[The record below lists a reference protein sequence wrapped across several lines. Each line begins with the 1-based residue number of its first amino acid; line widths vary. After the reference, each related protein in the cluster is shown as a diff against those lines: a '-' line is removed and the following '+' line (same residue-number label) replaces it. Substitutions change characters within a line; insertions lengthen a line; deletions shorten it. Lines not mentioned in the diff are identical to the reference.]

1 MSLNW
6 DSLELFT
13 FELGYFSTFHDCNT
27 ILTLIWIGG
36 RTILFRPFSWQSNNR
51 MAIEEHPHLPCG
63 MLIATP
69 WVAISIP
76 QGK

>member
-1 MSLNW
+1 MSE
-6 DSLELFT
+6 DQ
-13 FELGYFSTFHDCNT
+13 D
-27 ILTLIWIGG
+27 LINPNLDGG
-36 RTILFRPFSWQSNNR
+36 TDPILFRPFGWQSNNR
-51 MAIEEHPHLPCG
+51 MAIKQYPHLPCG